1 MGQGVV
7 AVKATV
13 AIDSSAELL
22 FAARTDDPGDPVL
35 YLHITPTSCE
45 LRFGSDIGTN
55 LDGGFP
61 QPNGVQIDAEAIQG
75 PSACY
80 LVPGDT
86 ITYWLSIDKDNG
98 ILQYG
103 SGYINTHNIL
113 LKVTL
118 KKEVGRILEWAAKE
132 FAWLGKLTT
141 VNVYKGGADQVRTMM
156 YMIPDTA

>member
-45 LRFGSDIGTN
+45 LRFGSDIGTS

-118 KKEVGRILEWAAKE
+118 RRR
-132 FAWLGKLTT
+132 LGVFWSGQRKSLLGLASLQLLMSTKAGQT
-141 VNVYKGGADQVRTMM
+141 KYV
-156 YMIPDTA
+156 P